1 MNRGRIITRTLAS
14 TMLGIVAVTI
24 VTIPY
29 AILTGLVYF
38 ELLPREGPIVME
50 ERPIGNHLFIADNKL
65 DQQLDIYVLKSL
77 KNNKKIRLIAKG
89 ELEKKQFYKRDR
101 KKLKEVR
108 FHDFQKNDP
117 VLSNFKDQNLK
128 EPYVPQANC
137 SSDDIREIIDIRID

>member
-1 MNRGRIITRTLAS
+1 M
-14 TMLGIVAVTI
+14 
-24 VTIPY
+24 P
-29 AILTGLVYF
+29 
-38 ELLPREGPIVME
+38 
-50 ERPIGNHLFIADNKL
+50 
-65 DQQLDIYVLKSL
+65 KSL

-117 VLSNFKDQNLK
+117 VLSSCKDQNLK